1 MKSSPNLKVLKLS
14 SCGIDDEG
22 MVSLTKALT
31 QSSRLKELQL
41 QRNIFTHEGAVDLAK
56 VIQGNR
62 SLETISLLGCDAV
75 GKIGTIRLLQSLT
88 TNQTVQKLFL
98 PDAFQH
104 VSNSEHSYL
113 ASRVVWLPDI
123 ATQNIVKLYGTRVN
137 VRSLGESVALV
148 LHLRLIISWVLCEI
162 KYRIIIINHVLK
174 PMFNLC

>member
-22 MVSLTKALT
+22 MVSLTKAVT

-41 QRNIFTHEGAVDLAK
+41 QRNIFTHKGAIDLAK

-62 SLETISLLGCDAV
+62 SLESISLLGCDTV
-75 GKIGTIRLLQSLT
+75 GEAGTIRLLQSLT

-104 VSNSEHSYL
+104 AATSEYCYL

-123 ATQNIVKLYGTRVN
+123 ATQNIVSLYGTRVN
-137 VRSLGESVALV
+137 VRSLGEL
-148 LHLRLIISWVLCEI
+148 LTL
-162 KYRIIIINHVLK
+162 
-174 PMFNLC
+174 